1 MRRTGRRGRGG
12 VERPPVDL
20 ALCRNPLDFLAEE
33 HYRERSLCSLFDEVA
48 ETARPD
54 SAALTR
60 LLVFLEME
68 LPAHVHAEIA
78 HFFPMLRARCP
89 AEDEIGPVID
99 AVVAEHD
106 ATMGGLPEL
115 AHTLRAHLADGSACT
130 DAERVLLH
138 DFAAH
143 VRRHVVIEN
152 AILMPIAR
160 GRLSKADLSSLW
172 TSMLEDRRT
181 PVAARRHAC

>member
-1 MRRTGRRGRGG
+1 MKTTGRRGRGG
-12 VERPPVDL
+12 VEGPPVDL

-33 HYRERSLCSLFDEVA
+33 HYRERSLCSLFDAVA

-54 SAALTR
+54 RAALAR
-60 LLVFLEME
+60 LLVFLETE
-68 LPAHVHAEIA
+68 LPAHVHAEIG

-89 AEDEIGPVID
+89 VEDEIGPVID

-106 ATMGGLPEL
+106 ATMGGLTEL
-115 AHTLRAHLADGSACT
+115 VHTLRVHLADGSACT
-130 DAERVLLH
+130 DTERVLLH

-160 GRLSKADLSSLW
+160 VRLSRTDLSSLW
-172 TSMLEDRRT
+172 TSMLQDRRP
-181 PVAARRHAC
+181 PVAAGGHAG